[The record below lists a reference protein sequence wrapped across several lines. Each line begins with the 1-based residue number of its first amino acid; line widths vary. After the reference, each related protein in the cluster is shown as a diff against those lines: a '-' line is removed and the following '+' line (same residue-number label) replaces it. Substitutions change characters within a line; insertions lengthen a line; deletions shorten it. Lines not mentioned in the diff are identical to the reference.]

1 MDKDTN
7 KNLFIAL
14 GLSLVIFLA
23 WQYFYGI
30 PKQREL
36 EAQRMAE
43 QARQQQQTQQ
53 AEQGQQSTQPSLP
66 QTGVAPPQPGSQHA
80 SEDQPAARRIAIE
93 TESLSGSINLRGG
106 VMDELSLL
114 RYREEVDPESP
125 VIKLLQPIGSRD
137 PYYVESGWLAAQG
150 TKVPTTN
157 TVWEAPED
165 AKLGV
170 GKPITITWNNGA
182 GLEFQRTIS
191 VDQDYLFT
199 IEQTVKNTTSA
210 PVTLYPYAQVT
221 RRGRPN
227 VEDFYFLHEGLV
239 GVLDDKLQEIDY
251 GDLQDAPAQK
261 TDTTG
266 GWLGI
271 TDKYWAVALIPDQ
284 KRKVQARFGD
294 YPEAG
299 LDVFR
304 ADYVDAQGVNV
315 EPGAS
320 ASSQSHIFA
329 GAKVV
334 ELVDTYEQSPGIN
347 KFSLMIDWG
356 WFYYITK
363 PMYFVLQFFQSM
375 TGNFGIAILLTTV
388 LLKLFFFPI
397 ANKSYSSMAKMK
409 KLQPEME
416 KLKERHGDDRQKI
429 QMAMMELYKKEKVNP
444 ISGCLPV
451 LLQIPVFFALYKVLY
466 GTITM
471 RHEPFFGWIKDLSAP
486 DPTSIFNLFGLLPWD
501 VPQIL
506 LIGIWPLLMG
516 VTMFVQMQL
525 NPAPADPLQAK
536 IFTWMPVFFT
546 FLLASFPAG
555 LVIYWAWNNFLS
567 IIQQSIIM
575 TRHGVKIELLQN
587 LKRMIGKGDKKA
599 EEEGS

>member
-7 KNLFIAL
+7 KNLIIAL
-14 GLSLVIFLA
+14 VLSLCVFLA
-23 WQYFYGI
+23 WQLLYGI
-30 PKQREL
+30 PKQREM
-36 EAQRMAE
+36 EAQRAAE

-53 AEQGQQSTQPSLP
+53 ADQGQSTQPTLP
-66 QTGVAPPQPGSQHA
+66 QSGVAPPQPGSESS
-80 SEDQPAARRIAIE
+80 SEAQPAARRIAIE
-93 TESLSGSINLRGG
+93 TPSLSGSLNLRGG
-106 VMDELSLL
+106 RLDELSLL
-114 RYREEVDPESP
+114 KYHEQVDPESP
-125 VIKLLQPIGSRD
+125 VIKLLSPIGSPD
-137 PYYVESGWLAAQG
+137 PYYIEGGWLAAQG
-150 TKVPTTN
+150 VKVPDAN
-157 TVWEAPED
+157 TVWQAAED

-170 GKPITITWNNGA
+170 DNPVTITWDNGA
-182 GLEFQRTIS
+182 GIEFQRTIS
-191 VDQDYLFT
+191 VDQDYMFT
-199 IEQTVKNTTSA
+199 IEQTVKNSSAA
-210 PVTLYPYAQVT
+210 PVTLFPYAQVT
-221 RRGRPN
+221 RRGKPD
-227 VEDFYFLHEGLV
+227 VEDFYFLHEGLI
-239 GVLDDKLQEIDY
+239 GVLNDKLEEIDY
-251 GDLQDAPAQK
+251 GDLQEAPATK
-261 TDTTG
+261 VDTTG

-271 TDKYWAVALIPDQ
+271 TDKYWAVALVPDQ

-299 LDVFR
+299 RDVFR
-304 ADYVDAQGVNV
+304 ADYVDAQGINI

-320 ASSQSHIFA
+320 ASTKSHIFA

-334 ELVDTYEQSPGIN
+334 ELVDTYEESPGIN

-388 LLKLFFFPI
+388 LLKLLFFPI

-416 KLKERHGDDRQKI
+416 KPKERHGDDRQKV
-429 QMAMMELYKKEKVNP
+429 QMGMMELYKKEKVNP
-444 ISGCLPV
+444 VSGCLPV

-486 DPTSIFNLFGLLPWD
+486 DPTSIFNLFGLLPFD
-501 VPQIL
+501 VPQFL
-506 LIGIWPLLMG
+506 LIGVWPLLMG
-516 VTMFVQMQL
+516 ITMFVQMQL
-525 NPAPADPLQAK
+525 NPAPTDPMQAK
-536 IFTWMPVFFT
+536 IFTWMPVVFT
-546 FLLASFPAG
+546 FLLATFPAG

-575 TRHGVKIELLQN
+575 TRHGVKIELFQN
-587 LKRMIGKGDKKA
+587 LKRMFGRGTKKA